1 MISIKKIIQRFPR
14 LWNQYRRFMKE
25 KKYRYRY
32 KEGENMKINIISPDA
47 KSGWIIYKFGKSVYD
62 QLIELGYEATLS
74 DSFDPSADINHYF
87 APNNVGY
94 SRMSKVDNHS
104 TFMITHVDTALK
116 LDQIKDLTSKG
127 AIGVCMSRETRD
139 KLVASGVKR
148 NRLCYIN
155 PAQDGQIKPKKVVLG
170 FTYMIHNDCRKRDD
184 IILDVCKEIDPD
196 VFKFVIMGAGW
207 ESIIQEM
214 EEMGFEVQYYSEFD
228 KQKYNELMPN
238 LDYYCYFGFDEGS
251 MGFLDAMAAG
261 IGTIVTPQGYHL
273 DTEVDITYP
282 VSTLSE
288 IVDALHDIER
298 KRKKYLDFVN
308 TWTWKNYTLKHIEIW
323 KYMLGCEKLAELL
336 SNRGRY
342 TDGIFS
348 LLLEDLDYYESLKDK
363 ISNIDN
369 K

>member
-1 MISIKKIIQRFPR
+1 MLKRMNSKFPR
-14 LWNQYRRFMKE
+14 LWNQFRRFLKE

-32 KEGENMKINIISPDA
+32 VERGKMKINIISPDE

-62 QLIELGYEATLS
+62 QLVNLGYEATLS
-74 DSFDPSADINHYF
+74 DSYDPSADINHYF

-94 SRMSKVDNHS
+94 SKMSKVDKHS

-116 LDQIKDLTSKG
+116 LDQIKDLTNKG
-127 AIGVCMSRETRD
+127 AIGICMSLETHE
-139 KLVASGVKR
+139 KLIASGVRR

-155 PAQDGQIKPKKVVLG
+155 PAQDGQLKPKKISLG
-170 FTYMIHNDCRKRDD
+170 FTYMVHNDCRKRDD
-184 IILDVCKEIDPD
+184 ILVDICREISPD
-196 VFKFVIMGAGW
+196 IFRFIIMGAGW
-207 ESIIQEM
+207 DNIIEKIK
-214 EEMGFEVQYYSEFD
+214 EMGFEVEYYSNFD
-228 KQKYNELMPN
+228 KEKYNELMLR

-261 IGTIVTPQGYHL
+261 VGTIVTPQGYHL

-282 VSTLSE
+282 VRTFSE
-288 IVDALHDIER
+288 IVNALHEIEG
-298 KRKKYLDFVN
+298 KRKKYIDFAN

-323 KYMLGCEKLAELL
+323 KYMLGCEKLADLL

-348 LLLEDLDYYESLKDK
+348 LLLEDLAYYESLKDK
-363 ISNIDN
+363 ISKKNELI
-369 K
+369 